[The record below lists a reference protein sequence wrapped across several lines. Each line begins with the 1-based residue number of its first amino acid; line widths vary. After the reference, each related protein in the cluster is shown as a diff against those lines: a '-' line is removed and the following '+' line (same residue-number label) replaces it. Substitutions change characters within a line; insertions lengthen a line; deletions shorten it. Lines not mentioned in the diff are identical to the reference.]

1 MRHAAAHND
10 YDRLVARV
18 RHVRALHGDIA
29 PRRAAAILE
38 MRRSATHAKTVVAL
52 AVCWTLCV
60 ILPFASGVHM
70 QAIVSRRAAAS
81 VGKPPPPLVRDA
93 LTRLLSVTPVARL
106 TTVAGTAEVDAWSPD
121 GRYLA
126 VGYSGGALLLWDVA
140 RRRLAARVDQ
150 AHHRFIGALS
160 WSSDGRLLASAAA
173 DGTAVVWDARALP
186 ALRAVAVI
194 RTAPLRVPAVAFAPR
209 GGLLAVADGL
219 HAVML
224 WDVSPRPMGG
234 SRARL
239 ARTLR
244 LAGRTT
250 ALAWS
255 PDGARLA
262 VGTSEGHVSQWRR
275 DDWRSVVRAL
285 GSEVWALA
293 WAPSGT
299 TLAVGC
305 ADGAVRLLAAT
316 DLATRSALVA
326 PFHRAP
332 VRQAVDFGAP
342 VTPVTRVRTKNH
354 TKGNTILIAAGAAI
368 NGLAWS
374 PGGDLL
380 AVTATGVPLRLWR
393 PSSGAVLAMYR
404 PAWDQ
409 NVVSW
414 RPDGTLAAVAM
425 DDGSVVL
432 LRAASPAFPT
442 TVACRAHIRDW
453 CALLTHPLAP
463 APMAAPAC
471 RQPSWD
477 ANAPPYTAL
486 G

>member
-1 MRHAAAHND
+1 MRHAAVYND
-10 YDRLVARV
+10 YDRLVARI
-18 RHVRALHGDIA
+18 RHVRTLHGDTA
-29 PRRAAAILE
+29 PRQV
-38 MRRSATHAKTVVAL
+38 ATLGRLRGGDHPKTVAAL
-52 AVCWTLCV
+52 AVCWALCV
-60 ILPFASGVHM
+60 ILPFASGLHT
-70 QAIVSRRAAAS
+70 QAIISRRAVAP

-93 LTRLLSVTPVARL
+93 LTRLLSVTPVVRL
-106 TTVAGTAEVDAWSPD
+106 TTTAGTAEVDAWSPN

-140 RRRLAARVDQ
+140 RRRLAARVGQ

-160 WSSDGRLLASAAA
+160 WSPDGRLLASAAA

-186 ALRAVAVI
+186 ALRAVAII

-209 GGLLAVADGL
+209 GDLLAVANGL
-219 HAVML
+219 HAVTL
-224 WDVSPRPMGG
+224 WDVSPRRPGASG
-234 SRARL
+234 ARL
-239 ARTLR
+239 ERTLR

-262 VGTSEGHVSQWRR
+262 VGTSEGHVVQWRR
-275 DDWRSVVRAL
+275 DGWRSVVRTL

-299 TLAVGC
+299 TLAAGC
-305 ADGAVRLLAAT
+305 ADGAVRLLSTAN
-316 DLATRSALVA
+316 LATRSVLVA

-332 VRQAVDFGAP
+332 VRQAADYGAP
-342 VTPVTRVRTKNH
+342 VAPVVRARAKNH
-354 TKGNTILIAAGAAI
+354 TKVNGIHIAAGGAI

-393 PSSGAVLAMYR
+393 PSSGAVLATYR

-453 CALLTHPLAP
+453 CALLSRPLAP
-463 APMAAPAC
+463 APDRRSGVPPAFMG
-471 RQPSWD
+471 R
-477 ANAPPYTAL
+477 
-486 G
+486 

>member
-1 MRHAAAHND
+1 MIRQTPNHDD

-18 RHVRALHGDIA
+18 RRVRALHGDMA
-29 PRRAAAILE
+29 PRQATAASG
-38 MRRSATHAKTVVAL
+38 RSRGAGHPKTVAAL
-52 AVCWTLCV
+52 AVCWALC
-60 ILPFASGVHM
+60 IMLPYGVGLHT
-70 QAIVSRRAAAS
+70 QAIVSRGAVAP

-140 RRRLAARVDQ
+140 RRRLAARVGQ

-160 WSSDGRLLASAAA
+160 WLPDGRLLASAAA
-173 DGTAVVWDARALP
+173 DGTAVVWDTRTLP

-194 RTAPLRVPAVAFAPR
+194 RTAPLRVPAVSFAPQSD
-209 GGLLAVADGL
+209 LLAIADGL
-219 HAVML
+219 HAVTL
-224 WDVSPRPMGG
+224 WDVSPRRAGG
-234 SRARL
+234 SRVRL

-262 VGTSEGHVSQWRR
+262 AGTSEGHVVQWWR
-275 DDWRSVVRAL
+275 DGWRGTVRAL

-299 TLAVGC
+299 TLAAGC

-316 DLATRSALVA
+316 DLATRSVLVA

-332 VRQAVDFGAP
+332 VRQAADLGAP
-342 VTPVTRVRTKNH
+342 VAPVVRARAKNH
-354 TKGNTILIAAGAAI
+354 TKENSIRIAAGGAI

-393 PSSGAVLAMYR
+393 PSSGAVLATYR

-463 APMAAPAC
+463 APDNRPGTPPAFMG
-471 RQPSWD
+471 R
-477 ANAPPYTAL
+477 
-486 G
+486 

>member
-10 YDRLVARV
+10 YDCLVARV
-18 RHVRALHGDIA
+18 RGVRALHGDTA
-29 PRRAAAILE
+29 PRRAVAALE
-38 MRRSATHAKTVVAL
+38 RPRGAGHRLGVAAL
-52 AVCWTLCV
+52 AVCWALC
-60 ILPFASGVHM
+60 IMLPYGVGLHTR
-70 QAIVSRRAAAS
+70 AIVSRRAVAS
-81 VGKPPPPLVRDA
+81 VGKPPPPIVRDA
-93 LTRLLSVTPVARL
+93 LTRLLTVAPVARL

-140 RRRLAARVDQ
+140 RRRLAARVGQ

-160 WSSDGRLLASAAA
+160 WSPDGRLLASAAA

-186 ALRAVAVI
+186 VLKASAVI
-194 RTAPLRVPAVAFAPR
+194 QTTPLRVPAVAFAPR
-209 GGLLAVADGL
+209 GNLLAVADGL
-219 HAVML
+219 HAVTL
-224 WDVSPRPMGG
+224 WDVSPRRAGG
-234 SRARL
+234 SSARL
-239 ARTLR
+239 TRTLR

-255 PDGARLA
+255 PNGARLA
-262 VGTSEGHVSQWRR
+262 VGTTEGHVVQWRR
-275 DDWRSVVRAL
+275 DGWRGTVRAL
-285 GSEVWALA
+285 GSAVWALA

-305 ADGAVRLLAAT
+305 ADGAVRLLAAA

-332 VRQAVDFGAP
+332 VRQAADYG
-342 VTPVTRVRTKNH
+342 TPSALARAKNSSE
-354 TKGNTILIAAGAAI
+354 KGNSIQIAAGAAI

-393 PSSGAVLAMYR
+393 PSSGAVLATYR

-425 DDGSVVL
+425 DNGSVVL

-442 TVACRAHIRDW
+442 AVACRAHIRDW
-453 CALLTHPLAP
+453 CALLSRPLAP
-463 APMAAPAC
+463 APAPDGRPDVVPAFMG
-471 RQPSWD
+471 R
-477 ANAPPYTAL
+477 
-486 G
+486 

>member
-1 MRHAAAHND
+1 VIRQTPNHDD

-18 RHVRALHGDIA
+18 RRVRALHGDTA
-29 PRRAAAILE
+29 PRRIAALGRPRGAG
-38 MRRSATHAKTVVAL
+38 HPKTVAAL

-60 ILPFASGVHM
+60 ILPFANGLHM
-70 QAIVSRRAAAS
+70 QAIVSRRAVAP

-93 LTRLLSVTPVARL
+93 LTRLLTVTPVARL
-106 TTVAGTAEVDAWSPD
+106 TTVAGTAEVDAWSPN

-140 RRRLAARVDQ
+140 RRRLATRVGQ

-160 WSSDGRLLASAAA
+160 WSPDGRLLASAAA
-173 DGTAVVWDARALP
+173 DGTAVVWDTRTLP

-194 RTAPLRVPAVAFAPR
+194 RTAPLRVPAVSFAPQ
-209 GGLLAVADGL
+209 GALLAVADGL

-224 WDVSPRPMGG
+224 WDISFRRAG
-234 SRARL
+234 SVYARL

-255 PDGARLA
+255 PDDARLA
-262 VGTSEGHVSQWRR
+262 VGTSEGHVVQWRR
-275 DDWRSVVRAL
+275 DDWRGTVRAL

-316 DLATRSALVA
+316 DLATRSVLVA

-332 VRQAVDFGAP
+332 VRQAADYGAP
-342 VTPVTRVRTKNH
+342 VAPVTRARAKNH
-354 TKGNTILIAAGAAI
+354 TKGNSIRIAAGAAI

-393 PSSGAVLAMYR
+393 PSSGAVLATYR

-425 DDGSVVL
+425 DDGSMVL

-442 TVACRAHIRDW
+442 TAACRAHIHDW

-463 APMAAPAC
+463 APDGRSGVPPAFMG
-471 RQPSWD
+471 R
-477 ANAPPYTAL
+477 
-486 G
+486 

>member
-1 MRHAAAHND
+1 VRHAAVYND

-18 RHVRALHGDIA
+18 RRVRALHGDTA
-29 PRRAAAILE
+29 PRRTAAALG
-38 MRRSATHAKTVVAL
+38 RRRDAGRPKAVAAL
-52 AVCWTLCV
+52 AVCWALCV
-60 ILPFASGVHM
+60 ILPFASGLHM
-70 QAIVSRRAAAS
+70 QAIVSRRAVAP

-93 LTRLLSVTPVARL
+93 LTQLLTVAPIARL
-106 TTVAGTAEVDAWSPD
+106 TTMGGTAEVDAWSPD

-140 RRRLAARVDQ
+140 RQRLAARVGL
-150 AHHRFIGALS
+150 AHHRFVGALS
-160 WSSDGRLLASAAA
+160 WSPNGRLLASAAA
-173 DGTAVVWDARALP
+173 DGMAVVWDAQALP
-186 ALRAVAVI
+186 ALRAVAMI
-194 RTAPLRVPAVAFAPR
+194 QTTPLRVPAVAFAPR
-209 GGLLAVADGL
+209 GDLLAVADGL
-219 HAVML
+219 HAVTL
-224 WDVSPRPMGG
+224 WDVSPRRPGASG
-234 SRARL
+234 ARL
-239 ARTLR
+239 ERTLR

-255 PDGARLA
+255 PDGVRLA
-262 VGTSEGHVSQWRR
+262 AGTTEGHVVQWRR
-275 DDWRSVVRAL
+275 DSWRVTVRVL
-285 GSEVWALA
+285 GREVWALA

-332 VRQAVDFGAP
+332 VRQVADFGAP
-342 VTPVTRVRTKNH
+342 VAPVAPTRAKNH
-354 TKGNTILIAAGAAI
+354 TGGNAIHIAAGGAI

-393 PSSGAVLAMYR
+393 PSSGAVLATYH

-442 TVACRAHIRDW
+442 AVACRAHIRDW
-453 CALLTHPLAP
+453 CALLSRPLAP
-463 APMAAPAC
+463 ALDG
-471 RQPSWD
+471 RSGV
-477 ANAPPYTAL
+477 PPVFM
-486 G
+486 GR

>member
-1 MRHAAAHND
+1 VRYLAHND

-18 RHVRALHGDIA
+18 RRVRALHGDTA
-29 PRRAAAILE
+29 PRRAAAALGR
-38 MRRSATHAKTVVAL
+38 RRSAAHPKTVAAL
-52 AVCWTLCV
+52 AVCCALCA
-60 ILPFASGVHM
+60 ILPFASGLHM
-70 QAIVSRRAAAS
+70 QALVSRRA
-81 VGKPPPPLVRDA
+81 VTPLVKPPPPLVRDA
-93 LTRLLSVTPVARL
+93 LTRLLRVTPVARL
-106 TTVAGTAEVDAWSPD
+106 TTTAGTAEVDAWSPD

-140 RRRLAARVDQ
+140 RRRLAARVGQ
-150 AHHRFIGALS
+150 AHHRFVGALS
-160 WSSDGRLLASAAA
+160 WSPDGRLLASAAA

-194 RTAPLRVPAVAFAPR
+194 RTAPLRVPAVAFAPQ

-224 WDVSPRPMGG
+224 WDVPPRRAGG
-234 SRARL
+234 SGARL

-244 LAGRTT
+244 LSGRTT

-255 PDGARLA
+255 SDGARLA
-262 VGTSEGHVSQWRR
+262 AGTSEGHVVLWRR
-275 DDWRSVVRAL
+275 DGWRVTVRAL

-305 ADGAVRLLAAT
+305 ADGAVRLLAAA
-316 DLATRSALVA
+316 DLATWSVLAA

-332 VRQAVDFGAP
+332 VRQVADFGAP
-342 VTPVTRVRTKNH
+342 VATAASARGKNH
-354 TKGNTILIAAGAAI
+354 TKGNNIRIAAGGAI

-393 PSSGAVLAMYR
+393 PSSGAVLATYR

-453 CALLTHPLAP
+453 CALLSRPLAP
-463 APMAAPAC
+463 APYGRPGVPPAFMG
-471 RQPSWD
+471 R
-477 ANAPPYTAL
+477 
-486 G
+486 